1 MDLWRGFVI
10 FRVVGLVVGR
20 DDFFDTAVGRRL
32 VGVAVEFGLG
42 IGELAVVLETVTEV
56 HELLVGVHEDALELD
71 FVAREAVDVGGAV
84 LHDIA
89 YDLFLAGFGSVG
101 IDSVVNLAFVLHG
114 RRNIGG
120 LEAADA
126 L

>member
-42 IGELAVVLETVTEV
+42 IGEQTVTEV